1 MLIYPERLIDKI
13 GFNSIR
19 KTAMNAARSA
29 MGREQL
35 ERLTPSSDRFIV
47 EQQLAQTGEM
57 MAVLNNE
64 SGFPLDNLHDVRS
77 HLDASRAEGS
87 MLPPEALLE
96 VLELSVTARRVKSF
110 IKDRSDHYPAL
121 NEVSVGIIPLKELE
135 QEIQRVITNQGELRS
150 DASRELQSIRNRLS
164 RKRADLR
171 TTINRVMGRAAKD
184 GMASDEGPT
193 IRSGRMVI
201 PIQAEYKRKIQGFIH
216 DVSSTGQT
224 VYLEPVEALNINNEI
239 RQLESEEKRE
249 IERILRQVTAHV
261 RGHREAIRQ
270 NLTTLGKL
278 DVIAAKAGTGIK
290 LNGFIP
296 VLSRGSHIYLAEA
309 YNPILLLKNLGLR
322 KEDREPVVPL
332 HLELTEEERCL
343 VITGPNAGGKSVAMK
358 TLGLCVMMVQSGFPI
373 PARDSSELPV
383 YSGLFVDM
391 GDDQSIENDL
401 STFSSRLEWMKTTLD
416 KADEHSLVLIDE
428 AAAGTDPEEGGAL
441 FQALA
446 ELLIERKAKTLITT
460 HHGSLKVFA
469 HDHPHAVNG
478 SMEFDQATLS
488 PTYRFKKGVPGSS
501 YAFEIAGRMKVGRP
515 LLSRARTLLGEAK
528 GKMETLI
535 TGLEAK
541 TQEAEELKQKYDQLK
556 AETEKERHR
565 YEEKRSAIEK
575 EKETI
580 REKALLEAKDIMQSA
595 NRRIEKAVEQIVQQ
609 GQKDKATIQQMR
621 KDVEQHKQEVDSALN
636 QLERERRKRKEAR
649 DVPPEVGDTVRLK
662 DANTTGEL
670 AEVAGNTAVV
680 VTDGL
685 RLKTKVSNL
694 VRVESGSKRKRR
706 ENRIKVNLVG
716 GDTRTTAKPRL
727 HIRGMRGP
735 DAIKEVMYYLDNAL
749 ASGLNQVEIIH
760 GKGEG
765 ILKKLVHEHLDQ
777 RPDIRGYELA
787 PPDQGGAGVTIVKL

>member
-135 QEIQRVITNQGELRS
+135 QEIQRVITSQGELRS

-735 DAIKEVMYYLDNAL
+735 DAIKEVMHYLDNAL

-787 PPDQGGAGVTIVKL
+787 PPGQGGAGVTIVKL

>member
-135 QEIQRVITNQGELRS
+135 QEIQRVITSQGELRS
-150 DASRELQSIRNRLS
+150 DASRELQSIRGRLS

-735 DAIKEVMYYLDNAL
+735 DAIKEVMHYLDNAL

-787 PPDQGGAGVTIVKL
+787 PPGQGGAGVTIVKL